1 MKTKFTL
8 MALLLAGLTMPSL
21 QAQEITKV
29 LLPDADTF
37 IRNDNKNHGDEVAME
52 IDGMA
57 GPTDFFG
64 LIRFTLPLDD
74 IDLDNYDIEKA
85 ELRLVNVQ
93 NKGDRNIWIYDYN
106 KEFAENTSFTTETE
120 DYVASIL
127 ATEHIAEFQAKGKGG
142 QWAADDKVA
151 FGEEYNNV
159 AGWTSYI
166 DLTDFVKAKIQDENQ
181 LVSLLLQRQQ
191 NNSGNKMKFATKEA
205 VDIEN
210 PGINTNGGT
219 PFTFKKEDL
228 VPQLT
233 LTLTPKAMTSPDI
246 YILGFFNWFEASDEY
261 KLSQDDEDS
270 NQYSLYFIPVGGYEF
285 MFNFEYGDKFL
296 VPVDAEDD
304 EEVTF
309 DSDGLYTTK
318 FEISDDD
325 SWSWVNYEWNGGE
338 INVIIDL
345 STNTLIIQKESED
358 ADIWYLRG
366 AFNDYDPNG
375 EETWALNPVEGEEM
389 VYSGE
394 FEIPAGQLSFNLL
407 SPQGWI
413 FAPGNYDE
421 VYPEVMTYTDGVY
434 TSSMGEA
441 YNEEEEGYYWSYP
454 SWEGGVV
461 EITVDLNEG
470 LTVKIL
476 DDYSAIKKIESV
488 NGEDVIYNLQG
499 VRVNNPVKG
508 GIYVINGKKVIL
520 K

>member
-21 QAQEITKV
+21 QAQETKTV
-29 LLPDADTF
+29 KFPVTADTW
-37 IRNDNKNHGDEVAME
+37 IRESEPNG
-52 IDGMA
+52 
-57 GPTDFFG
+57 
-64 LIRFTLPLDD
+64 
-74 IDLDNYDIEKA
+74 
-85 ELRLVNVQ
+85 
-93 NKGDRNIWIYDYN
+93 NKGDKDAVELGMDGETARAGLFAFDFEAEPGMKVKSATFHFVTKLARQNNDMKTKIYAYDNDFEEMKATWNTEKDYYAAAIENDPIAAFDIKGDNGKSFYDNGLKEAYQTLEAWINDI
-106 KEFAENTSFTTETE
+106 
-120 DYVASIL
+120 DV
-127 ATEHIAEFQAKGKGG
+127 
-142 QWAADDKVA
+142 
-151 FGEEYNNV
+151 
-159 AGWTSYI
+159 TSYF
-166 DLTDFVKAKIQDENQ
+166 TDDNNEDHRINFMMNYLNNASPQTRIYPRENKGE
-181 LVSLLLQRQQ
+181 S
-191 NNSGNKMKFATKEA
+191 A
-205 VDIEN
+205 
-210 PGINTNGGT
+210 
-219 PFTFKKEDL
+219 FKYGDPVAKEDL
-228 VPQLT
+228 DPYLEVT
-233 LTLTPKAMTSPDI
+233 FEAEATASNDI